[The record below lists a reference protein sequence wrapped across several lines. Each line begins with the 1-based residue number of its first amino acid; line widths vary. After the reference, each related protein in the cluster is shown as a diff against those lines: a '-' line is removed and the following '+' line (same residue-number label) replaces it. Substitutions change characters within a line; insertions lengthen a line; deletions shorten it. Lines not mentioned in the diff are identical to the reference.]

1 MPTVTNDVNTRTN
14 PVPRAAGPRGA
25 SIGVDAF
32 MTWNAT
38 LTATAA
44 NESAQ
49 SAQASQAAMRVRIPP
64 ISCPCSLAL
73 SVTTP
78 LYSTTVSRTLRA
90 INFWTDFVHASVM
103 YR

>member
-1 MPTVTNDVNTRTN
+1 M
-14 PVPRAAGPRGA
+14 PRAAGPRGA
-25 SIGVDAF
+25 SVGVDAF

-49 SAQASQAAMRVRIPP
+49 SDQASQAAVRVLIPP
-64 ISCPCSLAL
+64 TSCPCSLAR
-73 SVTTP
+73 SVTIP
-78 LYSTTVSRTLRA
+78 LYSTTVSRTLRQPLRA
-90 INFWTDFVHASVM
+90 INCWTDFVHASVM